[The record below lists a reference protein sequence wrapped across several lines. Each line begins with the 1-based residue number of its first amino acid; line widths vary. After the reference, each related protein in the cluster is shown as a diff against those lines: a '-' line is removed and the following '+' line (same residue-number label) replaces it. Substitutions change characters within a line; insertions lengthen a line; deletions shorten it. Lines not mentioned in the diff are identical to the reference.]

1 MAALAGF
8 DAHARLTGQA
18 DYTADLTAPDQLHMV
33 VFRSPVAHGEIRLL
47 DGTAAAAMP
56 GVKLIVT
63 AEDLAKAGVRPMALR
78 APLIDTDGP
87 FHEPRRPVLAED
99 KVAYVGQPVAAIV
112 AETPEQA
119 QDAAEAV
126 DLEIDELPAVHD
138 ITTAHDGAQIWD
150 TVPDNRSFRWTG
162 GNARET
168 AAAFEQARVVYDS
181 EVDHPR
187 IAISPVENR
196 AVLATFADGQ
206 YTLTTPSQ
214 GVIGLRT
221 ALTTCLGLTEGTLRV
236 VTPNVGGSFAVKIWP
251 YPEQALV
258 LFAARRTGRPVKWE
272 SSRGEAFLSD
282 IGGRAR
288 RDRGRLALND
298 EGTFEAFEIN
308 ARADMGAFLNTA
320 APNIVSANSIRP
332 FNQVYKIP
340 CLTYRVEAMLTNAVP
355 TDAYRGAG
363 KPECAH
369 VLERLIDLAADG
381 MGVDRLELRRRNL
394 ITPDDLPYRTA
405 VGETYDGGD
414 FPRILNMLEEA
425 GDWPGVA
432 ARKAASAAKGFLR
445 GAGIGF
451 TLHATGGSAAE
462 RSEVRAMPDGTVI
475 VRTSSQDSGQSH
487 RETLAVV
494 ASRVLEI
501 AQDRIRVE
509 QGDSAHLETGGGTG
523 GSNLMPVAANTV
535 HRTALDML
543 ERAKD
548 RAAEM
553 LEVARVDILYG
564 GGDFWIAGTDR
575 RVSLARIAEETGD
588 EDDPGCVSQLDFE
601 GIHTTFPNGAMLC
614 EVEID
619 PETGVTRLD
628 RFICVNDVGEV
639 FHPQAAEGQIHGGL
653 AQGIGEALMEGMR
666 FDPDGQP
673 LTGSFMDYQ
682 IPRADD
688 LPMFGNAWM
697 PTNSPNSLVGAK
709 GIGEMPSIG
718 TPGLVVNAVMDAL
731 HPTGVRH
738 IDKPITPFRIWQAI
752 EAVRAG

>member
-1 MAALAGF
+1 MAGF
-8 DAHARLTGQA
+8 DAHARLTGDA
-18 DYTADLTAPDQLHMV
+18 EYTADLSAPDQLHMV
-33 VFRSPVAHGEIRLL
+33 VLRSPVAHGTILRL
-47 DGTAAAAMP
+47 DVAEAASMP

-63 AEDLAKAGVRPMALR
+63 AEDLAKAGVRPLALR
-78 APLIDTDGP
+78 APLTDTDGP
-87 FHEPRRPVLAED
+87 CHEPRRPVLAEE
-99 KVAYVGQPVAAIV
+99 KVAYAGQPVAAIV

-126 DLEIDELPAVHD
+126 DLEIGELPAVHD
-138 ITTAHDGAQIWD
+138 ITSAHEGPQIWD
-150 TVPDNRSFRWTG
+150 DVPENRAFRWTG
-162 GNARET
+162 GNADET
-168 AAAFEQARVVYDS
+168 RAAFEQASVVYDS
-181 EVDHPR
+181 EIDHPR
-187 IAISPVENR
+187 IAISPVETR
-196 AVLATFADGQ
+196 AVLATFEDGQ
-206 YTLTTPSQ
+206 YTLFTPSQ
-214 GVIGLRT
+214 GVVGIRAAMT
-221 ALTTCLGLTEGTLRV
+221 ACLGLAEGVLRV

-251 YPEQALV
+251 YPEQALA
-258 LFAARRTGRPVKWE
+258 LFAAQRTGRPVKWE
-272 SSRGEAFLSD
+272 SSRSEALLSD

-288 RDRGRLALND
+288 HDRGRLALD
-298 EGTFEAFEIN
+298 DDGRFQAFEID

-340 CLTYRVEAMLTNAVP
+340 GLTYRVEAMLTNAVP

-369 VLERLIDLAADG
+369 VLERLIDIAADG

-394 ITPDDLPYRTA
+394 ITPDDLPYRSA
-405 VGETYDGGD
+405 VGETFDGGD
-414 FPRILNMLEEA
+414 FPRILNMLEDA
-425 GDWPGVA
+425 ADWPGVA
-432 ARKAASAAKGFLR
+432 ARKAASADAGVLR

-487 RETLAVV
+487 RETLAIV
-494 ASRVLEI
+494 ASRALEI
-501 AQDRIRVE
+501 PEDRIRVE
-509 QGDSAHLETGGGTG
+509 QGDSAQLETGGGTG

-543 ERAKD
+543 ERAKET
-548 RAAEM
+548 AAEM
-553 LEVARVDILYG
+553 LEVAAVDILYG
-564 GGDFWIAGTDR
+564 GGEFWIAGTDR
-575 RVSLARIAEETGD
+575 RVSLAEVAGQTGD

-619 PETGVTRLD
+619 PETGATRID
-628 RFICVNDVGEV
+628 RFTCVNDVGEV

-666 FDPDGQP
+666 FDANGQP

-682 IPRADD
+682 LPRAAD
-688 LPMFGNAWM
+688 LPMFGNSWM
-697 PTNSPNSLVGAK
+697 PTNSPNSIVGAK

-731 HPTGVRH
+731 HPRGVRH

-752 EAVRAG
+752 GAAKAF

>member
-1 MAALAGF
+1 MAGF
-8 DAHARLTGQA
+8 DAHARLTGEA
-18 DYTADLTAPDQLHMV
+18 DYTADLTAPGQLHMV
-33 VFRSPVAHGEIRLL
+33 VLRSPVAHGVIRHL
-47 DGTAAAAMP
+47 DVAAAASRP
-56 GVKLIVT
+56 GVKLVLT
-63 AEDLAKAGVRPMALR
+63 AADLARAGVKPLALR
-78 APLIDTDGP
+78 APLTDTDGP
-87 FHEPRRPVLAED
+87 FHEPRRPVLAEE
-99 KVAYVGQPVAAIV
+99 KVAYAGQPVAVII

-119 QDAAEAV
+119 QDAAEVV

-138 ITTAHDGAQIWD
+138 VTLAHEGTQIWD
-150 TVPDNRSFRWTG
+150 SVPDNRSFRWTG
-162 GNARET
+162 GNAQET
-168 AAAFEQARVVYDS
+168 STAFEHARRVYES
-181 EVDHPR
+181 EIDHPR
-187 IAISPVENR
+187 IAISPIENR
-196 AVLATFADGQ
+196 TALATFMDGQ
-206 YTLTTPSQ
+206 YTLVTPSQ
-214 GVIGLRT
+214 GVVGIRAAMT
-221 ALTTCLGLTEGTLRV
+221 ACLGLTEGALRV

-251 YPEQALV
+251 YPEHALA
-258 LFAARRTGRPVKWE
+258 LFAARETGLPVKWE
-272 SSRGEAFLSD
+272 SSRSEALLSD

-288 RDRGRLALND
+288 HDRGSLALD
-298 EGTFEAFEIN
+298 ADGTFQAFQIN
-308 ARADMGAFLNTA
+308 AKADMGAFLNTA

-332 FNQVYKIP
+332 YNQVYKIP

-369 VLERLIDLAADG
+369 VLERLIDIAADG
-381 MGVDRLELRRRNL
+381 MGVDRLELRRQNL

-414 FPRILNMLEEA
+414 FPRLLNMLEEA
-425 GDWPGVA
+425 GDWAGVT
-432 ARKAASAAKGFLR
+432 ARKAASADKGLRR

-487 RETLAVV
+487 RETLAIV

-501 AQDRIRVE
+501 PEDRIVVE
-509 QGDSAHLETGGGTG
+509 QGDSARLETGGGTG

-543 ERAKD
+543 ERAKLA
-548 RAAEM
+548 AAEM
-553 LEVARVDILYG
+553 LEVAQVDILYG
-564 GGDFWIAGTDR
+564 SGDFWIAGTDR
-575 RVSLARIAEETGD
+575 RVSLAEVAERTGD
-588 EDDPGCVSQLDFE
+588 AEDPGCVSQLDFE
-601 GIHTTFPNGAMLC
+601 GNHTTFPNGAMLC

-619 PETGVTRLD
+619 PETGATRID
-628 RFICVNDVGEV
+628 RFTCVNDVGEV
-639 FHPQAAEGQIHGGL
+639 FNPQAAEGQIHGGL

-666 FDPDGQP
+666 FDADGQP

-682 IPRADD
+682 IPRADE

-697 PTNSPNSLVGAK
+697 PTNSPNSMVGAK

-731 HPTGVRH
+731 HPLGVRH
-738 IDKPITPFRIWQAI
+738 IDKPVTPFRIWRAI
-752 EAVRAG
+752 EAARD